1 MPLVNG
7 TIAFFSWLQHSP
19 ALARPAKLRL
29 RAPPPSVEAM
39 ISNFT
44 SMEVRPSGSTWTF
57 FSSPAFLM
65 RVAMRHSSKTQA
77 SAAYDKGASDRR
89 VSAAMKVAADLSAT
103 FKAPIFNKEGK
114 KRAR

>member
-1 MPLVNG
+1 M
-7 TIAFFSWLQHSP
+7 
-19 ALARPAKLRL
+19 
-29 RAPPPSVEAM
+29 
-39 ISNFT
+39 
-44 SMEVRPSGSTWTF
+44 
-57 FSSPAFLM
+57 
-65 RVAMRHSSKTQA
+65 TQA